1 MRAKERSLALEDI
14 KNDSLRGF
22 IQFPQHEHCSS
33 AHFVDATELAH
44 TNGTINIHALYSTIE
59 LRAARTELR
68 RQRDTEVQTIL
79 ASLDEH
85 VAAAKSREAA
95 SVPLTFN
102 DIIKALW
109 EYDHSLQLTESE
121 LRTQSVFAAH
131 QVHDLINNDIP
142 EPATYRQ
149 AAAPAHP
156 EFEQWR
162 QSMHAERDTL
172 EARNTWIL
180 VPRNSIGK
188 HKPVRCRYVYRKK
201 RLKDGSLQF
210 KSRLVACGYSQ
221 VAGDSFNIDEVYA
234 GVCSYSSFRFLMSM
248 ACQENYL
255 LAQYDITGAYL
266 ESELHDTVYMEVPPD
281 MRGPNGEP
289 PRDAQGRELVCQLKR
304 GLYGLKQAGFLW
316 NSCFKEFL
324 FSQGFTQLISEPQL
338 F

>member
-1 MRAKERSLALEDI
+1 M
-14 KNDSLRGF
+14 
-22 IQFPQHEHCSS
+22 
-33 AHFVDATELAH
+33 
-44 TNGTINIHALYSTIE
+44 
-59 LRAARTELR
+59 
-68 RQRDTEVQTIL
+68 
-79 ASLDEH
+79 
-85 VAAAKSREAA
+85 
-95 SVPLTFN
+95 
-102 DIIKALW
+102 W

-121 LRTQSVFAAH
+121 LRTQSAFAAH
-131 QVHDLINNDIP
+131 QVNDLINNNIP

-149 AAAPAHP
+149 AATPSHP

-162 QSMHAERDTL
+162 DSMHAERATL
-172 EARNTWIL
+172 EARNTWVL

-201 RLKDGSLQF
+201 RLKDGSLQY

-266 ESELHDTVYMEVPPD
+266 ESELHDIVYMEVPPD

-338 F
+338 FKKIIYP